1 MPALAIARANSIK
14 ANNIVL
20 RENLYA
26 YIRREEERI
35 KKGKKKKIL
44 CKINEYYTIQSFN
57 GLSKLLQ
64 S

>member
-14 ANNIVL
+14 VNNIVL

-35 KKGKKKKIL
+35 KKENKKKKKIL
-44 CKINEYYTIQSFN
+44 CKN
-57 GLSKLLQ
+57 K
-64 S
+64 

>member
-26 YIRREEERI
+26 YIKLEEERI
-35 KKGKKKKIL
+35 KKENKKKKKKI
-44 CKINEYYTIQSFN
+44 FN
-57 GLSKLLQ
+57 RNK
-64 S
+64 

>member
-35 KKGKKKKIL
+35 KKENKKKKKIL
-44 CKINEYYTIQSFN
+44 CKN
-57 GLSKLLQ
+57 K
-64 S
+64 

>member
-26 YIRREEERI
+26 YIRREEEI
-35 KKGKKKKIL
+35 AKKENKKKKKIL
-44 CKINEYYTIQSFN
+44 CKN
-57 GLSKLLQ
+57 K
-64 S
+64 